1 MSVVLDERAEAR
13 AGAKSPRAYRTIAEV
28 AEELA
33 VAQHVLRF
41 WESKFSQLKPLKR
54 RGGRRYYSP
63 EDVVLLR
70 RIRGL
75 LYGDGYT
82 IRGVQKL
89 LREGSG
95 SARARDALGD
105 GIAIPPHLPPA
116 KPAAGAPPPSVDA
129 ASVAL
134 TGGLVGATSTA
145 ELRRAIEEILAALED
160 VRALL
165 RPPPP

>member
-1 MSVVLDERAEAR
+1 MSVVLEDRSEAR
-13 AGAKSPRAYRTIAEV
+13 VGAKSPRAYRTIAEV
-28 AEELA
+28 AEELD

-41 WESKFSQLKPLKR
+41 WESKFTQLKPLKR

-89 LREGSG
+89 LREGS
-95 SARARDALGD
+95 ARAVARGPQDD
-105 GIAIPPHLPPA
+105 GIAIPSSLPPA
-116 KPAAGAPPPSVDA
+116 EPAAGSPPSADA
-129 ASVAL
+129 PSVAL
-134 TGGLVGATSTA
+134 AGGIVGALTAA
-145 ELRRAIEEILAALED
+145 ELRRVIEDVLAALED

-165 RPPPP
+165 RPPPA